1 MKDSTERGGV
11 AQSKETQP
19 QAKNKPDPRFDEP
32 YCSAQGFRLACPLE
46 SVPISPTPPLMGK
59 RQIGIF
65 SPPSS
70 PLFPPLTPFP
80 HHKQSPNKAP
90 IPTASPAPCSQQKR
104 DAKPR
109 LESDSPALNAALPAK
124 CDLKAPLSQLQSSEQ
139 PFLG

>member
-1 MKDSTERGGV
+1 MRASTERSGG
-11 AQSKETQP
+11 AQNKEVRP
-19 QAKNKPDPRFDEP
+19 QAKNKLNPRLVGY
-32 YCSAQGFRLACPLE
+32 YCSAPGLRLAYPRG
-46 SVPISPTPPLMGK
+46 SVHLPYATTDGERANWDFFASLFP
-59 RQIGIF
+59 R
-65 SPPSS
+65 
-70 PLFPPLTPFP
+70 FPPLTPFP

>member
-1 MKDSTERGGV
+1 MKNSTERGGV
-11 AQSKETQP
+11 AQNKETQP
-19 QAKNKPDPRFDEP
+19 QAKNKPDPGLMNLIALHKGSGWPVPLNQCQSLLCHHGWGNGEL
-32 YCSAQGFRLACPLE
+32 GF
-46 SVPISPTPPLMGK
+46 
-59 RQIGIF
+59 F